1 MRGGRGKKRGAGEGE
16 GKREEKEQKRKRE
29 REKRAETECHVIEKS
44 TLTHMLNSQ
53 LCINSA
59 LLLQHN
65 EIPFRFFF
73 HI

>member
-1 MRGGRGKKRGAGEGE
+1 MERRGIRRRKERGEGE
-16 GKREEKEQKRKRE
+16 GAKKKEEE
-29 REKRAETECHVIEKS
+29 RETGRDRMSCHREIYS
-44 TLTHMLNSQ
+44 NMLNSQ